1 MAFQVVRNDVG
12 NIVEFRG
19 ASQPVYFNGALS
31 AVVDTLSSGTVNI
44 INRIQSVNIEALSG
58 RSYEFYQIPYTEWRD
73 GNDDSFPSALSA
85 VSYINTQVDVAILT
99 VDDSSGY
106 NGILTSFYAPSGGN
120 VTQLLSA
127 DVYTPLVASVY
138 EVYDENILSAQDIS
152 NGTIPK
158 NVVYSSNESFSA
170 VLSSTLDLGSNNGAV
185 DVGVTG
191 LDADGS
197 LTSVSKPVIFSFAGQ
212 DTGSYDSLR
221 VDINVTPEENESA
234 LTLRVK
240 YMYNVPSQISTGLS
254 ALELERRTI
263 TFQDGAGISYRQS
276 ELFQFFAGDT
286 LRDTDSDNPSW
297 DNSGFYFVEALPNVP
312 MDCEVLSMVQFAN
325 K

>member
-19 ASQPVYFNGALS
+19 SSQPVYFNGALS
-31 AVVDTLSSGTVNI
+31 AIVDPISADTVNI
-44 INRIQSVNIEALSG
+44 INRIQSVDITALSG

-73 GNDDSFPSALSA
+73 GNDDSFPTALSA

-138 EVYDENILSAQDIS
+138 EVYDENILSAQNIS

-158 NVVYSSNESFSA
+158 NIVYSSNESFSA
-170 VLSSTLDLGSNNGAV
+170 VLSSTS
-185 DVGVTG
+185 
-191 LDADGS
+191 
-197 LTSVSKPVIFSFAGQ
+197 
-212 DTGSYDSLR
+212 
-221 VDINVTPEENESA
+221 
-234 LTLRVK
+234 
-240 YMYNVPSQISTGLS
+240 
-254 ALELERRTI
+254 
-263 TFQDGAGISYRQS
+263 
-276 ELFQFFAGDT
+276 
-286 LRDTDSDNPSW
+286 
-297 DNSGFYFVEALPNVP
+297 
-312 MDCEVLSMVQFAN
+312 
-325 K
+325 